1 MSEEQE
7 AREWQ
12 AMTKHIQEAFEEM
25 EPVKKLLD
33 AGVPKAALDKLTY
46 MLNCKEL
53 AEEDR
58 WIAFLHKS
66 MCYRAMLEKENSLA
80 CMLEAVRSIVG
91 QPLLTQKKLYGAM
104 LFGLYE
110 MDLPDDEIKRLS
122 FGFDELNRQA
132 IWYRHDRAVHAKHR
146 KIRIGYIANR
156 FNENVVSMF
165 SIQLFC
171 VYDRER
177 FEVYCYSY
185 QDIEDSVTAMIRDN
199 VNKYYVASH
208 GSHTPPD
215 MVARQIYEDG
225 IDILFD
231 LIGHT
236 ENSQGLMAA
245 AFKPAPVQIT
255 GIGFMGTS
263 GLRAMDYFLGDP
275 YCNPPGLNEN
285 DFRERILR
293 LPRSHFC
300 YNPRALQAEGNYR
313 PKQPGEEILLAS
325 FCNVRKLTPHMLEV
339 WAEILRRLTQAKLLL
354 RSSAKFNNYVL
365 RKIKGLFRKAGVTAD
380 RLLMEQPGQDYLSR
394 YYDVDLLLDT
404 YPYVGGG
411 TTCDALYMGVPVI
424 SRYGRRH
431 GTRFGYSLLMNIGLE
446 ELTAAT
452 EEEYIEKAVALAGD
466 TEILAAL
473 HRQIPQIF
481 RQSPVMDVAGYMR
494 DIQNA
499 YESIWQEWLSGSGQD
514 NQK

>member
-12 AMTKHIQEAFEEM
+12 AMTKHIQDAFEEM
-25 EPVKKLLD
+25 EPVQKLLD

-58 WIAFLHKS
+58 WIAFLHKAK
-66 MCYRAMLEKENSLA
+66 CYRAMLEKENSLA
-80 CMLEAVRSIVG
+80 CMLEAVRSIAG
-91 QPLLTQKKLYGAM
+91 QTLFAQKTLYGSM
-104 LFGLYE
+104 LFSLYE
-110 MDLPDDEIKRLS
+110 LDLPDDEIRRLS
-122 FGFDELNRQA
+122 FGFEELNRQA
-132 IWYRHDRAVHAKHR
+132 ILYRHDRAVHARHSKV
-146 KIRIGYIANR
+146 RIGYIANR
-156 FNENVVSMF
+156 FNENVVTMF

-177 FEVYCYSY
+177 FEIYCYSY
-185 QDIEDSVTAMIRDN
+185 QDVEDGVTAMIRAN
-199 VNKYYVASH
+199 VHKYYVAPY
-208 GSHTPPD
+208 GSNTPPD

-245 AFKPAPVQIT
+245 AYKPAPVQLT

-275 YCNPPGLNEN
+275 YCDPPGLNED
-285 DFRERILR
+285 DFSERILR

-300 YNPRALQAEGNYR
+300 YNPRALRGKGAYR
-313 PKQPGEEILLAS
+313 PKQQGGEILLAS
-325 FCNVRKLTPHMLEV
+325 FCNLRKLTPHMLEV
-339 WAEILRRLTQAKLLL
+339 WAEVLRRLPQAKLLL
-354 RSSAKFNNYVL
+354 RSSARFNSYVL
-365 RKIKGLFRKAGVTAD
+365 RKIKGMFRKAGGAAD
-380 RLLMEQPGQDYLSR
+380 RLMLEQPGQDYLSR

-411 TTCDALYMGVPVI
+411 TTCDALYMGVPVV
-424 SRYGRRH
+424 SLYGRRH
-431 GTRFGYSLLMNIGLE
+431 GTRFGYSLLMNTGLE
-446 ELTAAT
+446 ELTAST
-452 EEEYIEKAVALAGD
+452 ENEYIEKAVALAGD
-466 TEILAAL
+466 TELLAAL
-473 HRQIPQIF
+473 HSQIPKMF
-481 RQSPVMDVAGYMR
+481 RQSPIMDVAGYMR
-494 DIQNA
+494 DIESA
-499 YESIWQEWLSGSGQD
+499 YERIWQEWLSGSG
-514 NQK
+514 